1 MVTDRPRGIDARF
14 RLPWVRRVGKG
25 DAMDPRSFDR
35 WTRGIAAVQS
45 RRTAL
50 GALAALGA
58 ALFTGARMATPT
70 SATGCAGFGCPC
82 SDDSTCVDGL
92 VCCGN
97 SCNTSGNCGLNC
109 TGTGDPCPASCSQ
122 GEPCADCCAG
132 FCTSSGAC
140 TTIYYSQAGGACSLA
155 DPTACAP
162 GLTCCPTS
170 GGDASDGVCQD
181 SCSSS

>member
-1 MVTDRPRGIDARF
+1 
-14 RLPWVRRVGKG
+14 
-25 DAMDPRSFDR
+25 MDPTRFDR
-35 WTRGIAAVQS
+35 WTRAVAATRS
-45 RRTAL
+45 RRAALRAIFGFGATAL
-50 GALAALGA
+50 AGPRLTPAPVAAD
-58 ALFTGARMATPT
+58 
-70 SATGCAGFGCPC
+70 GCAGFGCPC
-82 SDDSTCVDGL
+82 SDSSTCVDGL

-122 GEPCADCCAG
+122 GEPCADCCEG

-162 GLTCCPTS
+162 GLTCCPIL
-170 GGDASDGVCQD
+170 GGDPSDGVCQD
-181 SCSSS
+181 SCGN

>member
-1 MVTDRPRGIDARF
+1 
-14 RLPWVRRVGKG
+14 
-25 DAMDPRSFDR
+25 MDPTRFDR
-35 WTRGIAAVQS
+35 WTRAIAATRS
-45 RRTAL
+45 RRATLRTIIGL
-50 GALAALGA
+50 GAVAAV
-58 ALFTGARMATPT
+58 GARLTP
-70 SATGCAGFGCPC
+70 APVAAGGCAGFGCPC
-82 SDDSTCVDGL
+82 SDSSTCVDGL

-140 TTIYYSQAGGACSLA
+140 TTIYYSQAGGDCSLA

-162 GLTCCPTS
+162 GLTCCPTP
-170 GGDASDGVCQD
+170 GGDPSDGVCQD
-181 SCSSS
+181 SCGN